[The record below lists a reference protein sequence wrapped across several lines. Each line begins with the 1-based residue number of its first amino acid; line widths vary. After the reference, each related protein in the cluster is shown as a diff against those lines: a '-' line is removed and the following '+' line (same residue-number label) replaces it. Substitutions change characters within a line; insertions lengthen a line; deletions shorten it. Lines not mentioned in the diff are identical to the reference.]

1 MSKNV
6 SIVLGL
12 GFGDEGKG
20 AHVNYLC
27 GRANKPLVIRFN
39 GGHQV
44 GHTVVYDDK
53 RHPFSNFGS
62 GTLRGAPTYW
72 SEFCTVSPIGVQKE
86 GKVLR
91 DLGVNPTVYF
101 NANAMVT
108 TPFDVLMNYKL
119 EELNFH
125 GSVGVGFGQTIQRN
139 EDHYHLYV
147 RDLLYPN
154 IRDAKLKLIQEKY
167 YGYPSPLNVK
177 AQKLVDDFVAAC
189 DELVQRYQVVNSL
202 EGLYDHDFIM
212 EGGQG
217 ILLDTD
223 YGFFPH
229 VTRSNCVARNA
240 ITLLNSLDL
249 KLNLHTYYM
258 TRAYQTRHGNG
269 PMTNEDLDNDF
280 IIDNPNETNTDSGMQ
295 GKFRKTVL
303 DLDLLKY
310 AVHCDAYEN
319 PDSERTLVI
328 TCLDQVPARLPVTT
342 GGKLVE
348 MTWKEIPEYV
358 GFTNSIGT
366 WSEEGYK
373 FPWDK
378 SLKTLKDAIPDSK
391 D

>member
-20 AHVNYLC
+20 AHVNHLC
-27 GRANKPLVIRFN
+27 SQVNKPLVIRFN

-44 GHTVVYDDK
+44 GHTVVIGDK

-86 GKVLR
+86 GQALAK
-91 DLGVNPTVYF
+91 LGITPKIYF
-101 NANAMVT
+101 NKNAMVT

-139 EDHYHLYV
+139 EDHYHFNM
-147 RDLLYPN
+147 RDLLYPKV
-154 IRDAKLKLIQEKY
+154 RDEKLRLIQEKY
-167 YGYPSPLNVK
+167 YGYGSPLNVK
-177 AQKLVDDFVAAC
+177 AKKLVDDFVAAC
-189 DELVQRYQVVNSL
+189 DDLVQRYQVVSSL
-202 EGLYDHDFIM
+202 EGFYDYDFIM

-217 ILLDTD
+217 IMLDTD

-240 ITLLNSLDL
+240 LTLLNSLDL
-249 KLNLHTYYM
+249 KYNLHTYYI

-269 PMTNEDLDNDF
+269 YMTNEDLDWDY
-280 IIDNPNETNTDSGMQ
+280 IIDNPNETNTSDGMQ

-310 AVHCDAYEN
+310 AVGCDAYEN
-319 PDSERTLVI
+319 PESKRTLVI
-328 TCLDQVPARLPVTT
+328 TCLDQVPARIPVTT

-358 GFTNSIGT
+358 GFREVMGT

-373 FPWDK
+373 FSWDK
-378 SLKTLKDAIPDSK
+378 SLKTHKDEILNSK